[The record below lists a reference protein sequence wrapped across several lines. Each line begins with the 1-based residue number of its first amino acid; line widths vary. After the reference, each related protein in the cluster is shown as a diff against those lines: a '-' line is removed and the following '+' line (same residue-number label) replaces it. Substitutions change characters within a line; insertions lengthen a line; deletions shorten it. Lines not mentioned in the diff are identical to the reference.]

1 LLKKLL
7 LALVFTL
14 AVGLPLSAREIT
26 FTFSGTGSG
35 VMKPNDGLNP
45 FTTFQ
50 IIGIADTSNVQI
62 INGVYSLNLPVSTFR
77 GSGDAYPFSNIMRVF
92 AADDVFGFG
101 LNPDWERD
109 LLAPHSPTFVGY
121 NLATN
126 MPATTSSDIGL
137 IEYFQWIGAE
147 EGGAVIFDSVSSV
160 TVSAELSSGSDSQ
173 VPEPGSIALFA
184 TGLLGLG
191 VLGRKHFVLS

>member
-1 LLKKLL
+1 
-7 LALVFTL
+7 VFTL
-14 AVGLPLSAREIT
+14 MVGLPLSAREIT

-35 VMKPNDGLNP
+35 VMNLNGQISP

-50 IIGIADTSNVQI
+50 IIGTADTNTVQI
-62 INGVYSLNLPVSTFR
+62 IDGVYSLNLPVSTFQ
-77 GSGDAYPFSNIMRVF
+77 GSGDPYPFSNIMRVF

-101 LNPDWERD
+101 LNPDWGVD

-121 NLATN
+121 KLDGNV
-126 MPATTSSDIGL
+126 PATSSSDIGMVQK
-137 IEYFQWIGAE
+137 FQWIGTND
-147 EGGAVIFDSVSSV
+147 GGAIIFDSVSSV
-160 TVSAELSSGSDSQ
+160 TVSAELSASDSQ

-191 VLGRKHFVLS
+191 FLGRRHFVLS